1 MEIFAFILWILFSL
15 LGFVAIFFTPFGT
28 LTILIGSGVYA
39 IMTQFAV
46 ISGATFLCLLVI
58 YALGEI
64 WEYLAVALGT
74 KIFGASKRAMW
85 GALGGG
91 LLGAILGFFLFGI
104 GALLGSFLG
113 IFLGAFMAEWSLHKD
128 LLKSIKAGAGGV
140 FGRVGAIAGKVC
152 IALLMLG
159 IVGVQVFRFYF

>member
-39 IMTQFAV
+39 FMTQFFV
-46 ISGATFLCLLVI
+46 ISGATFVCLLVI

-74 KIFGASKRAMW
+74 KTVGASTRAMW
-85 GALGGG
+85 GAFGGG
-91 LLGAILGFFLFGI
+91 FLGAILGFFLLGI
-104 GALLGSFLG
+104 GVVLGSFLG
-113 IFLGAFMAEWSLHKD
+113 IFLGAFVAEWSLHKN
-128 LLKSIKAGAGGV
+128 LSKSIKAGAGGV
-140 FGRVGAIAGKVC
+140 FGRVGAIIGKVC
-152 IALLMLG
+152 IAFLMLG
-159 IVGVQVFRFYF
+159 IVAVQVFRFYF